1 MGIIVLLILSTFAV
15 SLCAS
20 ELSKETHADHATL
33 TDALGSILGVAEA
46 VAAVPLY
53 VMAAMP
59 MSALG
64 RVRSLSVSYQDEGQ
78 LAQRQMQIM
87 SRVKKGSTV
96 EMMDALGY
104 TVRLVGTS
112 QAMLVTP
119 SGTRSARATH
129 RARR

>member
-64 RVRSLSVSYQDEGQ
+64 RIRALSVLSP
-78 LAQRQMQIM
+78 
-87 SRVKKGSTV
+87 SRTRTRASW
-96 EMMDALGY
+96 
-104 TVRLVGTS
+104 
-112 QAMLVTP
+112 
-119 SGTRSARATH
+119 RSAKCRSC
-129 RARR
+129 RGSRRG